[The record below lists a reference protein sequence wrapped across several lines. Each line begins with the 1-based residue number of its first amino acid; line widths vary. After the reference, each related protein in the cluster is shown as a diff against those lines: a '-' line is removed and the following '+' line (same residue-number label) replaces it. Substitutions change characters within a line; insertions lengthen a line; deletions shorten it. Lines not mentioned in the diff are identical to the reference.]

1 MSGDGHRARDPESTR
16 TAVVNAAEQ
25 LFAEKGFAATSMRD
39 ISATSGVS
47 HPLIHHHFGSKEN
60 LYAAVK
66 RRLVEGYARRFP
78 VAARA
83 VNRPL
88 SVKAEMR
95 RLMTY
100 LRENEV
106 MFRLCGWMRLEGDVQ
121 SWPGEP
127 DLLDHAK
134 RAGSRCGPATRGLI
148 REDLDPSTLSLMI
161 FGLIFFWVE
170 NRAHFTHRFQGTID
184 DESFLRRGRSNCR
197 RTRRHEY
204 TRPKTS
210 LRRKRAGAGSTDQRA
225 LTIAIQGKYDRG
237 DSSPRVP

>member
-1 MSGDGHRARDPESTR
+1 MTGDGHRARDPESTR

-47 HPLIHHHFGSKEN
+47 HPLIHHHFGAKEN

-100 LRENEV
+100 LRENDV
-106 MFRLCGWMRLEGDVQ
+106 MFRLCGWMRLEGDIQ

-127 DLLDHAK
+127 DLLDTL
-134 RAGSRCGPATRGLI
+134 RMRVEVGQRRGRI
-148 REDLDPSTLSLMI
+148 RDDLDPSTLSLMI
-161 FGLIFFWVE
+161 FGLVFFWVE
-170 NRAHFTHRFQGTID
+170 NRAHFTQRFQGTID
-184 DESFLRRGRSNCR
+184 DESFLRQAIALVERGVA
-197 RTRRHEY
+197 
-204 TRPKTS
+204 
-210 LRRKRAGAGSTDQRA
+210 RATKAKDVARA
-225 LTIAIQGKYDRG
+225 
-237 DSSPRVP
+237 

>member
-127 DLLDHAK
+127 DLLDTL
-134 RAGSRCGPATRGLI
+134 RSRIAVGQRRRRI
-148 REDLDPSTLSLMI
+148 REDLDAATLSLMI
-161 FGLIFFWVE
+161 FGLVFFWVE
-170 NRAHFTHRFQGTID
+170 NRAHFTERFKGTID
-184 DESFLRRGRSNCR
+184 DESFLLQAIALVERGVAKA
-197 RTRRHEY
+197 
-204 TRPKTS
+204 PK
-210 LRRKRAGAGSTDQRA
+210 
-225 LTIAIQGKYDRG
+225 GKDVA
-237 DSSPRVP
+237 PA